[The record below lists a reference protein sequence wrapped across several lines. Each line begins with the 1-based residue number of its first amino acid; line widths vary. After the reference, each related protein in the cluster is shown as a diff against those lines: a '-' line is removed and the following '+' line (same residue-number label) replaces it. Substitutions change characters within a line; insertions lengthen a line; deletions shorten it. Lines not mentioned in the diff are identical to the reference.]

1 MDAARSRKA
10 ARVANAPATGEDLS
24 TTLVIL
30 KGMAVPALTVVY
42 DSGCGV
48 CAASVRWLAQRDRRA
63 AFAFVGN
70 DAPALPP
77 GVSREEAQAAVVV
90 VDGQRKWTGAAA
102 VARLLRE
109 LPAWSPLGLFLALP
123 GVRAAAAAGYAA
135 FAPRRHRVSALLGL
149 ESCAVTPGRGPPEAT
164 APRGRARGSRP

>member
-1 MDAARSRKA
+1 M
-10 ARVANAPATGEDLS
+10 T
-24 TTLVIL
+24 
-30 KGMAVPALTVVY
+30 VPTLTVVF

-48 CAASVRWLAQRDRRA
+48 CASSVRWLAQRDRRA

-109 LPAWSPLGLFLALP
+109 LPAWAPLGLFLALP

-149 ESCAVTPGRGPPEAT
+149 ESCAVRPGGGPPAAT
-164 APRGRARGSRP
+164 APRGRADASRP

>member
-1 MDAARSRKA
+1 M
-10 ARVANAPATGEDLS
+10 T
-24 TTLVIL
+24 
-30 KGMAVPALTVVY
+30 VPALTVVF

-48 CAASVRWLAQRDRRA
+48 CAFSVRWLAQRDRRA
-63 AFAFVGN
+63 AFTFVGN

-102 VARLLRE
+102 MARLLRE
-109 LPAWSPLGLFLALP
+109 LPAWAPLGLFLALP

-149 ESCAVTPGRGPPEAT
+149 ESCAVRPGGGGPPAAT
-164 APRGRARGSRP
+164 APRGRADASRP

>member
-1 MDAARSRKA
+1 MAA
-10 ARVANAPATGEDLS
+10 
-24 TTLVIL
+24 
-30 KGMAVPALTVVY
+30 PALTVVF

-48 CAASVRWLAQRDRRA
+48 CAACVRWLSRRDRRG

-70 DAPALPP
+70 DAPALPQN
-77 GVSREEAQAAVVV
+77 VSREEAQAAVVV

-102 VARLLRE
+102 MARLLRE
-109 LPAWSPLGLFLALP
+109 LPAWAPLGFALALP

-149 ESCAVTPGRGPPEAT
+149 ESCAVRPGGGPPGAT
-164 APRGRARGSRP
+164 APRGRAGGSRP

>member
-1 MDAARSRKA
+1 
-10 ARVANAPATGEDLS
+10 
-24 TTLVIL
+24 
-30 KGMAVPALTVVY
+30 
-42 DSGCGV
+42 
-48 CAASVRWLAQRDRRA
+48 VRWLAHRDRRA

-109 LPAWSPLGLFLALP
+109 LPAWAPLGLFLALP

-149 ESCAVTPGRGPPEAT
+149 ESCAVTPGRGAPAAT

>member
-1 MDAARSRKA
+1 MRRWYDDHHFI
-10 ARVANAPATGEDLS
+10 ATRGVFKNPVRLR
-24 TTLVIL
+24 
-30 KGMAVPALTVVY
+30 GMTVPTLTVVF

-48 CAASVRWLAQRDRRA
+48 CASSVRWLAQRDHRA
-63 AFAFVGN
+63 AFTFVGN

-77 GVSREEAQAAVVV
+77 GVSRGGAQAAVVV

-109 LPAWSPLGLFLALP
+109 LPAWAPLGLFLALP

-135 FAPRRHRVSALLGL
+135 FAPRRQNRFSARLGL
-149 ESCAVTPGRGPPEAT
+149 ESCAVRPGGGPPAAT
-164 APRGRARGSRP
+164 APRGRAGASRP

>member
-1 MDAARSRKA
+1 MT
-10 ARVANAPATGEDLS
+10 AP
-24 TTLVIL
+24 
-30 KGMAVPALTVVY
+30 PLTVVY

-48 CAASVRWLAQRDRRA
+48 CGASVRWLAQRDRRG

-149 ESCAVTPGRGPPEAT
+149 DSCAVTPRRKEPEAT
-164 APRGRARGSRP
+164 APPGQARGSRP